1 MVPELQI
8 LELPFLFRDD
18 AEADFVMD
26 EVIKPEL
33 EAAMEKKGLKLF
45 VWAVNG
51 WLDFAGPKPINTTA
65 DLQSCKVV
73 MQESEVQL
81 AMYKALGVAATPLPV
96 PEILGGLQTG
106 MVNAY
111 SGSPV
116 FSTAAQW
123 FAHTEAWVDSNHIYQ
138 PAAVVFSKRFWDSLE
153 PELKTLIEGYAPQ
166 LQKDAREAV
175 RGLDDELLVGFAENG
190 IKVST
195 WDATQREAF
204 RAAAWPSHQAMV
216 DGGDLQTGAMGC
228 LQVRQDLHQHSA
240 VESPTHRDDH
250 PLTRLPEPLS
260 ADDLQHAQRQSA
272 GTVVEPSP
280 CFHRQRTRRPRQLSN
295 IEVNGDVIV
304 GMGPATPLLATLAA
318 AIPHDDL
325 AMVSGQ
331 RDRVVEAATCRRT
344 VSGHVVDVQA
354 AQAAG
359 TVVAHPGTSAGHVG
373 TAVLAG
379 EGCVALD
386 GVGAHPAGSLSISQG
401 PHESLSGPVGVHLL
415 AAAVQLRLQD
425 GALVGI
431 LINLQPQPL
440 DGAA

>member
-1 MVPELQI
+1 MRFSLLCALAALLLSIPATASAQHEIRFGTLAPDDTPWSEVLMDFKSKVEADSGGKIKVKVFLNGALGDERAMLQKMRYNQLTGGGFSTGGISTVVPELQI

-138 PAAVVFSKRFWDSLE
+138 PAAVVFSKRFWDSLD

-216 DGGDLQTGAMGC
+216 DGGAFTQALLDKVYAALAK
-228 LQVRQDLHQHSA
+228 
-240 VESPTHRDDH
+240 
-250 PLTRLPEPLS
+250 
-260 ADDLQHAQRQSA
+260 
-272 GTVVEPSP
+272 
-280 CFHRQRTRRPRQLSN
+280 RR
-295 IEVNGDVIV
+295 
-304 GMGPATPLLATLAA
+304 
-318 AIPHDDL
+318 
-325 AMVSGQ
+325 
-331 RDRVVEAATCRRT
+331 
-344 VSGHVVDVQA
+344 
-354 AQAAG
+354 
-359 TVVAHPGTSAGHVG
+359 
-373 TAVLAG
+373 G
-379 EGCVALD
+379 E
-386 GVGAHPAGSLSISQG
+386 
-401 PHESLSGPVGVHLL
+401 
-415 AAAVQLRLQD
+415 
-425 GALVGI
+425 
-431 LINLQPQPL
+431 
-440 DGAA
+440 